1 MMLVGVLHAG
11 TAETGAG
18 NLGQVRRDA
27 QALMNEL
34 CAASS
39 MGPLHGA
46 FALPVLLQGANGQ
59 FQVMHQLAVGTA
71 ASQQQQQQQQPGL
84 PVRASPAFLS
94 CIQRRRHRF
103 LDAQC
108 SLFLHNRTAPL
119 PLQSCMSTGPET
131 CQGLYVV
138 HHSTS
143 APLDK
148 SSYSA
153 AQ

>member
-1 MMLVGVLHAG
+1 MFRAG

-18 NLGQVRRDA
+18 NLGQVRRDS

-71 ASQQQQQQQQPGL
+71 ASQQQQQQPGW
-84 PVRASPAFLS
+84 PVRVSPAFLELNLAGDFPLM
-94 CIQRRRHRF
+94 CFH
-103 LDAQC
+103 DAQ
-108 SLFLHNRTAPL
+108 RPL
-119 PLQSCMSTGPET
+119 YPAHHAHSPSHSAEVPLVHKASCQHCNP
-131 CQGLYVV
+131 
-138 HHSTS
+138 
-143 APLDK
+143 
-148 SSYSA
+148 
-153 AQ
+153 